1 MIVSRSTPTI
11 AAVETARAA
20 NITLLGFSR
29 ENRFN
34 IYSAPHRLKGCT
46 LTIPEA

>member
-1 MIVSRSTPTI
+1 M
-11 AAVETARAA
+11 ARAA

-34 IYSAPHRLKGCT
+34 IYSAAQRLKGCI
-46 LTIPEA
+46 LQIPEA